1 METMTWGCQCH
12 FVCLHVWIIYLVWIR
27 PIKTIKTIIRLK
39 SKTTKWTPSFI
50 INSLTNTF
58 HKAELFR
65 MFKILKTLIM
75 TWAFEE
81 YCLEINVILIQ
92 YIWVFDF
99 AVEPR

>member
-1 METMTWGCQCH
+1 
-12 FVCLHVWIIYLVWIR
+12 
-27 PIKTIKTIIRLK
+27 
-39 SKTTKWTPSFI
+39 
-50 INSLTNTF
+50 
-58 HKAELFR
+58 
-65 MFKILKTLIM
+65 M